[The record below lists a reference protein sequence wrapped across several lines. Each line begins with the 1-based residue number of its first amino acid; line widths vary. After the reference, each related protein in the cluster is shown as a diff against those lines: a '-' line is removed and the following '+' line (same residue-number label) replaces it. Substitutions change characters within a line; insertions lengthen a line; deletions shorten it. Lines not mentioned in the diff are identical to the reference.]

1 MRYEIDYRDARGR
14 LHRRVMVA
22 EDVSEVRKVI
32 RTERLRVVEVRPPID
47 GPPAKPA
54 QAKPEAK
61 PLEVEVISR
70 PSDLSGDRTGG
81 KLPWMEIDEEADRRR
96 EALAARRNA
105 RKFKWNVNRRKHSH
119 ELLADALIEGA
130 LDIGRDYTAE
140 QIEELTGIRI
150 SGGMEMMSMRMAE
163 STDFRLV
170 EDHVNKDQRGKRK
183 YSRWRFENKVER
195 RQAA

>member
-1 MRYEIDYRDARGR
+1 MRYEIRYRDARGR
-14 LHRRVMVA
+14 ARTRITIA
-22 EDVSEVRKVI
+22 EDTSEVRRLI
-32 RTERLRVVEVRPPID
+32 REEKLRVIEVRPPID

-54 QAKPEAK
+54 KAKPQAK

-70 PSDLSGDRTGG
+70 PTDLRADRTGG
-81 KLPWMEIDEEADRRR
+81 KLPWMEIDEVAERRK
-96 EALAARRNA
+96 EALAARWNA
-105 RKFKWNVNRRKHSH
+105 RKFRWNVNRRKHAH
-119 ELLADALIEGA
+119 EQLADALIEGT

-140 QIEELTGIRI
+140 QIEELTGVKI

-195 RQAA
+195 RRAA